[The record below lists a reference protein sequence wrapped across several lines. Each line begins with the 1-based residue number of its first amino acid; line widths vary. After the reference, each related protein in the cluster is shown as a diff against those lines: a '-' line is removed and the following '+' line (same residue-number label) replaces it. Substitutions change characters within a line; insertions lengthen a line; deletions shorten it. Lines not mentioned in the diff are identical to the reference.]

1 MTTNK
6 FNTLNRRTFLQRSS
20 VAGLVAGSSMGLMAP
35 TGAFA
40 SEALAPVSEK
50 HAAMPMAPFGQ
61 ISDDGWTY

>member
-50 HAAMPMAPFGQ
+50 DAVMAFGLFGP
-61 ISDDGWTY
+61 ISDEGWT